1 MSLRHQVQGDTVP
14 VAQISAPPSPARGKL
29 ATAQELA
36 DYCGVPLATV
46 YQWSHRGGGPR
57 MIKVGRHLR
66 ARWAE
71 IDRWLD
77 AQTINAV

>member
-1 MSLRHQVQGDTVP
+1 MP
-14 VAQISAPPSPARGKL
+14 VAQISDTPSSTRRKL
-29 ATAQELA
+29 ATARELA

-66 ARWAE
+66 ARWTDIE
-71 IDRWLD
+71 RWLD
-77 AQTINAV
+77 AQTIDAA

>member
-1 MSLRHQVQGDTVP
+1 MPRSR
-14 VAQISAPPSPARGKL
+14 SADATASTRRRL

-57 MIKVGRHLR
+57 LIKVGRHLR
-66 ARWAE
+66 ARWE
-71 IDRWLD
+71 DVERWLD
-77 AQTINAV
+77 EQTVGAA

>member
-1 MSLRHQVQGDTVP
+1 MPRAHAADAVT
-14 VAQISAPPSPARGKL
+14 ATRRKL

-57 MIKVGRHLR
+57 LIKVGRHLR
-66 ARWAE
+66 ARWE
-71 IDRWLD
+71 DVERWLD
-77 AQTINAV
+77 EQTVKAA

>member
-1 MSLRHQVQGDTVP
+1 MPR
-14 VAQISAPPSPARGKL
+14 AQFNATNFAHRKL

-66 ARWAE
+66 ARWE
-71 IDRWLD
+71 DVERWLD
-77 AQTINAV
+77 EQSIGDAA

>member
-1 MSLRHQVQGDTVP
+1 M
-14 VAQISAPPSPARGKL
+14 SPAQLPNATARRKL

-46 YQWSHRGGGPR
+46 YQWSHRGSGPR

-66 ARWAE
+66 ARWE
-71 IDRWLD
+71 DIDRWLD
-77 AQTINAV
+77 SHATDAA

>member
-1 MSLRHQVQGDTVP
+1 MP
-14 VAQISAPPSPARGKL
+14 VAQISDTPNGARRKL

-36 DYCGVPLATV
+36 EYCGVPLATV

-66 ARWAE
+66 ARWADIE
-71 IDRWLD
+71 RWLD
-77 AQTINAV
+77 AQTIDAA

>member
-1 MSLRHQVQGDTVP
+1 MPRAQSNP
-14 VAQISAPPSPARGKL
+14 VATPTRRKL

-57 MIKVGRHLR
+57 LIKVGRHLR
-66 ARWAE
+66 ARWE
-71 IDRWLD
+71 DVERWLD
-77 AQTINAV
+77 EQTVKAA

>member
-1 MSLRHQVQGDTVP
+1 MPRAQLATVTEI
-14 VAQISAPPSPARGKL
+14 QRRKL

-36 DYCGVPLATV
+36 DFCGVPIGTA

-66 ARWAE
+66 ARWEDVEA
-71 IDRWLD
+71 WLD
-77 AQTINAV
+77 TQATDTAA

>member
-1 MSLRHQVQGDTVP
+1 MSR
-14 VAQISAPPSPARGKL
+14 AQLTSLAAPKHRKL

-36 DYCGVPLATV
+36 DYCGVPLTTV

-66 ARWAE
+66 ARWE
-71 IDRWLD
+71 DIERWLD
-77 AQTINAV
+77 AHATDAA